1 MGFPDHSKLWKSR
14 CKEFTLF
21 ECDQSDDNFARQP
34 AMHYIISDV
43 YKILILRKIIV
54 YISKP
59 IY

>member
-1 MGFPDHSKLWKSR
+1 MGFQDHSRLRKSR
-14 CKEFTLF
+14 CKELILF
-21 ECDQSDDNFARQP
+21 ECDQADDNFARQP
-34 AMHYIISDV
+34 AMHYVISDV